1 MWAARVRGLAVDCAF
16 PAAGLNELLRDRFVL
31 GMRQGPERDKLFT
44 MDLAELTLSKALDT
58 AQAIQ
63 SARVGAAEPGTA
75 R

>member
-1 MWAARVRGLAVDCAF
+1 MRVRGLAVDCVF

-31 GMRQGPERDKLFT
+31 GMVPGRERDKLFT

-58 AQAIQ
+58 AQAIRTRMRRSWGPLSQ
-63 SARVGAAEPGTA
+63 RQ